1 MKVFKGFPEG
11 KQHQVS
17 IPSLLFKELLPI
29 IDDLG
34 EMKISLYTFWRLDR
48 MEGALR
54 FLRFSDLASDPEL
67 LTGLHKPGVSD
78 KESLHEALNRAVQRG
93 TLLEFKSVP
102 PEGDEIVY
110 FLNSPRGRA
119 ALQALKSGKWHAE
132 LPAAEPPLEI
142 GKPPNIF
149 RLYEEN
155 IGALSPMIAESLKDA
170 EKTYPLVW
178 IEEAI
183 RIAVENNKRNW
194 RYIVAILERWGREGK
209 HGKKEEPEDRSDTE
223 DSRRR
228 YVEGEFS
235 EFVEH

>member
-1 MKVFKGFPEG
+1 MKVFKGFHEG
-11 KQHQVS
+11 KHQQVP

-34 EMKISLYTFWRLDR
+34 EMKISLYSFWRLDR
-48 MEGALR
+48 MEGAFR
-54 FLRFSDLASDPEL
+54 FLRFSDLAGDPEL
-67 LTGLHKPGVSD
+67 LTGLRKPGVSD
-78 KESLHEALNRAVQRG
+78 KESLHDALNRAVQRG
-93 TLLEFKSVP
+93 TLLEFKSDP
-102 PEGDEIVY
+102 HEGDEIVY

-119 ALQALKSGKWHAE
+119 ALEALKSGKWRPD
-132 LPAAEPPLEI
+132 LSAAEPPLEI
-142 GKPPNIF
+142 GEPPNIF

-170 EKTYPLVW
+170 EKNYPLLW

-209 HGKKEEPEDRSDTE
+209 HGKKEKPEDRSDTE
-223 DSRRR
+223 ESRRR